1 MCTSAIRLITI
12 RACKTSEEAALHWPA
27 TGPQLPD
34 MQRPWRRPALAYLL
48 LECPLQQHLQN
59 QLKSSCQYN
68 QKDYNLKNIFNMQ
81 RFVDEIFAFIKNTG
95 KVL

>member
-1 MCTSAIRLITI
+1 MTRLPFGHV
-12 RACKTSEEAALHWPA
+12 RLAKKLHSIGLRSDPSCQ
-27 TGPQLPD
+27 TFNVHEDVQH
-34 MQRPWRRPALAYLL
+34 YL

-68 QKDYNLKNIFNMQ
+68 QKDYNLKNILNMQ
-81 RFVDEIFAFIKNTG
+81 RSVDEIFAFIKNTG